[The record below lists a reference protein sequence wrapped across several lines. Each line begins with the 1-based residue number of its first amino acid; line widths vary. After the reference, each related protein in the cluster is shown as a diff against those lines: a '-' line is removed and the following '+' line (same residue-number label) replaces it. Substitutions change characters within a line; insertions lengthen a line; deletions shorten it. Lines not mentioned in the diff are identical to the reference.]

1 MMHVPGQATEPAT
14 GSSESCL
21 PQWQLLPAVS
31 GLWIGQPEATTVGD
45 PPDALT
51 SFPETSFGKKGECI
65 RGVDPV
71 ARPGRPLRPGRWQP
85 AARPA
90 SPG

>member
-1 MMHVPGQATEPAT
+1 MMHVPTVPGQATEPAT

-31 GLWIGQPEATTVGD
+31 GLWIGQPEAT
-45 PPDALT
+45 
-51 SFPETSFGKKGECI
+51 E
-65 RGVDPV
+65 
-71 ARPGRPLRPGRWQP
+71 ARPL
-85 AARPA
+85 AACGQA